1 MRIEDEDLLLA
12 VLNRHPIHDGESF
25 ELLEGEAGRELV
37 AQYGGTA
44 SAVELENL
52 RQARDGLQGMVRSE
66 EDAGESLSVAL
77 RHAALVPEVT
87 ASGVRFDLQAPADE
101 VLAARA
107 VLAWSRV
114 QSELPGRLRAC
125 ANTECNLFLL
135 DHSRPGTAKWCSMA
149 ACGNRMKARNHARRQ
164 QRG

>member
-12 VLNRHPIHDGESF
+12 VLNSHPIHDGESI

-37 AQYGGTA
+37 APYGGTA
-44 SAVELENL
+44 SAAELENL
-52 RQARDGLQGMVRSE
+52 RQARDGLQSMVRSE
-66 EDAGESLSVAL
+66 EDAGERLSAAL

-87 ASGVRFDLQAPADE
+87 GSGVDWDLQAPVDE

-114 QSELPGRLRAC
+114 QSQLPGRLRAC
-125 ANTECNLFLL
+125 ANPECNLFLL
-135 DHSRPGTAKWCSMA
+135 DRSRPGTAKWCSMA